1 MRLLYLTF
9 LAETNAYKIM
19 EGAHD
24 APIAMTLPLL
34 FYLLE
39 VFLLDIVR
47 DMIIEL

>member
-1 MRLLYLTF
+1 MRLLYLAF
-9 LAETNAYKIM
+9 LAETNIYKEVM

-39 VFLLDIVR
+39 VFLLDIVQE
-47 DMIIEL
+47 I